1 MSAIVEV
8 SGVYKTYRGEGE
20 QVAALQ
26 DIHLTVQQ
34 GEFVAIMGPSG
45 SGKSTLLH
53 LLGGLDRPDRGQI
66 VIAGTDLTKLNETQ
80 LALFR
85 RDHIGFV
92 FQFFNL
98 IANLSV
104 ADNVELPGLLGAR
117 SSAEVTRRRAEL
129 LGTLGISEKARA
141 LPGQLSGGQRQ
152 RAAIAR
158 ALINTPAL
166 LLGDE
171 PTGNL
176 DSKSGAEVAQLFRQ
190 LHQAG
195 QTIII
200 VTHDP
205 QLASA
210 YADRIVRIA
219 DGRLSFQ
226 QDSAS
231 IPPTAG
237 ASGA

>member
-66 VIAGTDLTKLNETQ
+66 VIAGTDLTRLNETQ

-104 ADNVELPGLLGAR
+104 ADNVELPGLLSSR
-117 SSAEVTRRRAEL
+117 SPAEVARRRAEL
-129 LGTLGISEKARA
+129 LETLGISEKARA
-141 LPGQLSGGQRQ
+141 LPNQLSGGQRQ

-158 ALINTPAL
+158 ALINHPAL

-176 DSKSGAEVAQLFRQ
+176 DSKSGAEVAQMFRQ
-190 LHQAG
+190 LHQTG

-205 QLASA
+205 QLSSA

-231 IPPTAG
+231 VPPAAG
-237 ASGA
+237 ASEA